1 MDVRWFYYRAKGSGW
16 LHVNGTVYRAENM
29 DQALDMLDGIVSE
42 LVEKEEE
49 EIQND
54 HEAENG

>member
-1 MDVRWFYYRAKGSGW
+1 